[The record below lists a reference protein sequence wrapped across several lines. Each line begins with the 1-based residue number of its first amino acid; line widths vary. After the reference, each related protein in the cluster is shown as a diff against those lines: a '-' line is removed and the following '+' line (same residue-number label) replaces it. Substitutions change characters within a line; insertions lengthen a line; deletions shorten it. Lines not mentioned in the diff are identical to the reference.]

1 MGNLIPDFSALPP
14 WGQVVAY
21 AVFAISVAVVLLAAR
36 FGIRLG
42 KLGPAQR
49 DSSATVAAVVVDP
62 PALNAMTEAA
72 VKVDVSL
79 IRLTEVIH
87 ELARANSQLAD
98 LAGQYLADQRQD
110 REEEET
116 RKIHDEGYAEGLAAG
131 RRVPPRRKPPR
142 KKPTP

>member
-1 MGNLIPDFSALPP
+1 MGNLIPDFSSLPP

-42 KLGPAQR
+42 KLGPAPR
-49 DSSATVAAVVVDP
+49 ETGATVAAVVVDP
-62 PALNAMTEAA
+62 TALTAA
-72 VKVDVSL
+72 TTAIAQIDVTLVK
-79 IRLTEVIH
+79 LTEVIH

-142 KKPTP
+142 KKTTP